1 MAAEFDVL
9 ESVDQ
14 TVISTESLMT
24 DSISTMMKE
33 ETEEMVEG
41 TSQVIQ
47 ILTTEEREMQD
58 TKARHEIEVMRKQME
73 ELRQTVLDEKE
84 KRQRNSV
91 QIKHLLTKFRGLE
104 RDTVSVM
111 QRLIKDQSS
120 SIFKEVTTKV
130 MERIERT
137 RSVSEFAEKESKKEI
152 QVMKNRNRVLEKQI
166 MMIKST
172 VDEGLRKEVT
182 INSEKT
188 AEVNWKIQTLEKK
201 IAGMNTNKEDEA
213 ARKAIT
219 QLTSTVDVLKKSI
232 GQAMSERKANTEDIG
247 GLHDMLNEVVHM
259 LSKQKQEVK
268 ENKAE
273 SDAVTE
279 ELNSR
284 LTKLMEHTQTVNGR
298 LDKQV
303 KHWERQMV
311 KMQSRL
317 ADTETKI
324 VQVSQD
330 VNEMKT
336 EMSQMKNMMLLL
348 KKKASE
354 EPKIK
359 TVMKEVETK
368 ISSTMEKFV
377 SHYVEKTQESTTT
390 MMNTMSESMT
400 VIKEKI
406 EKEKI
411 FRKTAESAI
420 VNLQRDLENLKDE
433 KTEMTESMEREME
446 ETRRMIQTETARRKE
461 AQLQIEWSTKLVGQL
476 KSTVTKQSSRVTA
489 LVEETKEI
497 FSHVEEQALAIKSL
511 EHKSKM
517 TLKTMSTFQESIS
530 HIEKQVEMQKE
541 KDLNT
546 EKQLTSLSTVLRKV
560 DMRSRNN
567 HKKLLEI
574 VQEHKVTAEEFELQ
588 FEKLAGR
595 ISDVE
600 KHLRSKASTFE
611 DDVKEIIREEIKE
624 VRGRCMQ
631 AKIVLSGAKFAEDAS
646 SMFAEA
652 LALCQASDVL
662 KPLVSGRTFEE
673 RVTCPCCHEAAR

>member
-1 MAAEFDVL
+1 
-9 ESVDQ
+9 
-14 TVISTESLMT
+14 
-24 DSISTMMKE
+24 
-33 ETEEMVEG
+33 
-41 TSQVIQ
+41 
-47 ILTTEEREMQD
+47 
-58 TKARHEIEVMRKQME
+58 
-73 ELRQTVLDEKE
+73 
-84 KRQRNSV
+84 
-91 QIKHLLTKFRGLE
+91 
-104 RDTVSVM
+104 
-111 QRLIKDQSS
+111 
-120 SIFKEVTTKV
+120 
-130 MERIERT
+130 
-137 RSVSEFAEKESKKEI
+137 
-152 QVMKNRNRVLEKQI
+152 
-166 MMIKST
+166 
-172 VDEGLRKEVT
+172 
-182 INSEKT
+182 
-188 AEVNWKIQTLEKK
+188 
-201 IAGMNTNKEDEA
+201 
-213 ARKAIT
+213 
-219 QLTSTVDVLKKSI
+219 
-232 GQAMSERKANTEDIG
+232 
-247 GLHDMLNEVVHM
+247 
-259 LSKQKQEVK
+259 
-268 ENKAE
+268 
-273 SDAVTE
+273 
-279 ELNSR
+279 
-284 LTKLMEHTQTVNGR
+284 
-298 LDKQV
+298 
-303 KHWERQMV
+303 MV
-311 KMQSRL
+311 KMQNRL
-317 ADTETKI
+317 VDTETKI
-324 VQVSQD
+324 VKVSQD